1 MYITFEQ
8 VYETFFISIFAFP
21 KMCIDK
27 NNVNIMDAII
37 LNIKKKFSHEK
48 FQIAT
53 TTDNL
58 LKLHFEGR
66 HFINDHYNVI
76 YSNI

>member
-37 LNIKKKFSHEK
+37 LNIKKSFRMKDFR
-48 FQIAT
+48 
-53 TTDNL
+53 L
-58 LKLHFEGR
+58 LQLMT
-66 HFINDHYNVI
+66 I
-76 YSNI
+76 Y